1 LRLAGRLTAHEFH
14 ATRRAACVASTRVQ
28 DVDSRILLDCIDEAL
43 AILNINSR
51 KTFNGQL
58 GHARYVNV
66 STLMPDVPEIP
77 RPSQLWKRLSAERKL
92 LAADAFWQDE
102 NAAAEQAEAVVMIA
116 QRIKFRTRS
125 VQTLPREKKARH
137 LVNLGAV
144 SEMVAAR
151 LLVAYHLHHQRAM
164 MGGFLD
170 ALGITHEDGLI
181 ADEDVKAPSAER
193 LRDAARA
200 IGATHPAEDVALY

>member
-1 LRLAGRLTAHEFH
+1 M
-14 ATRRAACVASTRVQ
+14 Q
-28 DVDSRILLDCIDEAL
+28 DIDPGILLDRIDEAL
-43 AILNINSR
+43 AILDIDCGE
-51 KTFNGQL
+51 TFNGQL
-58 GHARYVNV
+58 GHGRYVNV
-66 STLMPDVPEIP
+66 SSTMPDVPHIAQTLGVVETT
-77 RPSQLWKRLSAERKL
+77 AADRKM
-92 LAADAFWQDE
+92 LAADAFWQDD

-125 VQTLPREKKARH
+125 VQTLPRDKKSRH

-164 MGGFLD
+164 MAAFLD

-181 ADEDVKAPSAER
+181 ADEELEPPSADR
-193 LRDAARA
+193 LRQAAQA
-200 IGATHPAEDVALY
+200 IGTSHPAEDVSLYLATLMWQDPETWAGLSELPELAQA